1 MPFSFWTCFLLFRL
15 VREQVFDVF
24 LLSFSFGKIDILD
37 EDGISFHYQVEVLCL
52 LFWPELPLEV
62 I

>member
-15 VREQVFDVF
+15 VRELGYFDVF
-24 LLSFSFGKIDILD
+24 LFSFSFGRLV
-37 EDGISFHYQVEVLCL
+37 SFYYQVEVLCL